1 MVTPPGDG
9 DGDGVGAG
17 AREEL
22 LVLLLPSVGAAAA
35 EEFSANRRQQKCDN
49 ISMKLFINRLAHIA
63 LAHSLPSCT
72 NPISLSPF
80 LPTGSWI

>member
-1 MVTPPGDG
+1 MVTPAGDG

-22 LVLLLPSVGAAAA
+22 LLLPSAVAAAAA

-63 LAHSLPSCT
+63 LAHSLPCCT
-72 NPISLSPF
+72 NPIPLPPS

>member
-1 MVTPPGDG
+1 MVTPAGDG

-22 LVLLLPSVGAAAA
+22 LLLPSAVAAA

-63 LAHSLPSCT
+63 LAHSLPCRT
-72 NPISLSPF
+72 NPIPLPPS